1 MSYGVVKGK
10 LRPIRDHVLISDMEF
25 DELKTESGIV
35 IPSQDGKD
43 TGIRPRWGKVYAIGP
58 EQQDVKVGQW
68 IYVEHG
74 RWTRGIKIQDD
85 SGDELIIRR
94 VDNNNI
100 LLQSDEKPKD
110 IYIAKL

>member
-43 TGIRPRWGKVYAIGP
+43 TGIRPRWGRVYAVGP
-58 EQQDVKVGQW
+58 EQEDVKVGQW

-100 LLQSDEKPKD
+100 LLQSDEKPTD

>member
-1 MSYGVVKGK
+1 MSYGVIKGK

-43 TGIRPRWGKVYAIGP
+43 TGIRPRWGKVYAVGP
-58 EQQDVKVGQW
+58 EQEDVKVGQW